1 MRQIGTL
8 PQQVLAERF
17 TAFLITR
24 GIAATAEED
33 GQAWLIWVR
42 DEDDLE
48 AAQQALR
55 EFLQNPE
62 DHRYQGVIREAA
74 ERLQEETRQREQ
86 TRRRQVTMSEKWRRG
101 QSGNVP
107 LVRAVIG
114 MCIAVFLLL
123 NFGGPR
129 STVYRTLAFCDPVHV
144 QSEDWNENRAA
155 DRAIDIRRGEIWR
168 LATPAFMHMDLI
180 HLVFNMIWFYMFG
193 SQIERR
199 QGPMRLVLLVLVIAV
214 LSNAA
219 QGLAPTDWGQMS
231 GTHRFLGL
239 SGVVYG
245 LLGYLWIK
253 TTQDPASGLF
263 VSGSTVAFLIIWL
276 LLGVTGIL
284 AGFGMPIANMAHVAG
299 LLVGLGLGYL
309 L

>member
-8 PQQVLAERF
+8 SHQVLAERF

-24 GIAATAEED
+24 GISATVEED
-33 GQAWLIWVR
+33 GQTWLIWVR
-42 DEDDLE
+42 DEDHLE
-48 AAQQALR
+48 TAQQALQ
-55 EFLQNPE
+55 EFLQDPE
-62 DHRYQGVIREAA
+62 DHRYRGVVREAA
-74 ERLQEETRQREQ
+74 ERLQEEARQREQ
-86 TRRRQVTMSEKWRRG
+86 TRRRQVAMSERWRRG

-107 LVRAVIG
+107 LVKAVIG
-114 MCIAVFLLL
+114 LCIAVFLLL

-129 STVYRTLAFCDPVHV
+129 STVYRTLAFSDPV
-144 QSEDWNENRAA
+144 QSEDWNENRPA

-168 LATPAFMHMDLI
+168 LATPAFMHLDLI
-180 HLVFNMIWFYMFG
+180 HLVFNMIWFYLFG
-193 SQIERR
+193 SQIERC
-199 QGPMRLVLLVLVIAV
+199 QGPLRLVWLVLVIAV

-253 TTQDPASGLF
+253 TTQAPSSGMF
-263 VSGSTVAFLIIWL
+263 VSGSTVAFLVIWL
-276 LLGVTGIL
+276 LLGVTGVL

>member
-8 PQQVLAERF
+8 SHQLLADRF

-24 GIAATAEED
+24 GISATVEED
-33 GQAWLIWVR
+33 GQTWSIWVR
-42 DEDDLE
+42 DEDHLE
-48 AAQQALR
+48 TAQQAFQDFLR
-55 EFLQNPE
+55 DPQDE
-62 DHRYQGVIREAA
+62 RYRGVMREAT

-86 TRRRQVTMSEKWRRG
+86 TRRRQVDMSKRWRRG
-101 QSGNVP
+101 QSGNIP
-107 LVRAVIG
+107 LVKTVIG
-114 MCIAVFLLL
+114 LCIAIFVML
-123 NFGGPR
+123 NLGDRTSMP
-129 STVYRTLAFCDPVHV
+129 YRTLAFSDTVH
-144 QSEDWNENRAA
+144 ERRDDWNENRAA

-168 LATPAFMHMDLI
+168 LATPAFMHRDLI
-180 HLVFNMIWFYMFG
+180 HLVFNMIWFYIFG

-199 QGPMRLVLLVLVIAV
+199 QGPLRLVWLVLVIAV

-219 QGLAPTDWGQMS
+219 QGLAPTDWGQMA

-276 LLGVTGIL
+276 LLGVTGVL
-284 AGFGMPIANMAHVAG
+284 GGFGMPIANMAHVAG
-299 LLVGLGLGYL
+299 LLAGLGLGYRL
-309 L
+309 

>member
-8 PQQVLAERF
+8 SHQLLAERF

-24 GIAATAEED
+24 GISATVEQD
-33 GQAWLIWVR
+33 GQAWSIWVR
-42 DEDDLE
+42 DEDHLQT
-48 AAQQALR
+48 AQQAFE
-55 EFLQNPE
+55 EFQRDPQ
-62 DHRYQGVIREAA
+62 DDRYRGVMREAT
-74 ERLQEETRQREQ
+74 ERLQEEARQREQ
-86 TRRRQVTMSEKWRRG
+86 ARRRQVTMSERWRRG

-107 LVRAVIG
+107 LVKTVIG
-114 MCIAVFLLL
+114 LCILVFLLL
-123 NFGGPR
+123 NLGGTH
-129 STVYRTLAFCDPVHV
+129 STTYRTLAFCDPMHE
-144 QSEDWNENRAA
+144 QREEWNENRAA
-155 DRAIDIRRGEIWR
+155 DRAIDIRRGEVWR
-168 LATPAFMHMDLI
+168 LATPAFMHVDLI
-180 HLVFNMIWFYMFG
+180 HLVFNMIWFYIFG

-199 QGPMRLVLLVLVIAV
+199 QGPLRLVWLVLVMAV

-253 TTQDPASGLF
+253 TTHDPASGLF

-276 LLGVTGIL
+276 LLGVTGVL

-299 LLVGLGLGYL
+299 LLVGMGLGYRL
-309 L
+309 